1 MPRAGPSRRRRRS
14 LLALSPLLLAAGG
27 APAAIRVL
35 SAGAVE
41 PGLAAAIA
49 GFRAATGRAVQV
61 AYATA
66 PQLRERL
73 LAGERPDLLVA
84 PTSLLDALP
93 DRLAGPPLPLGRVG
107 IGVVVRRGAPAPM
120 IRDAAGLRAAV
131 EGADAVVFNR
141 ASTGQAMERLF
152 ARLGLAALVA
162 AKARRYATGAAVMQH
177 LLQGH
182 GAELGFGAMTEI
194 GLVPALHA
202 LGPLPDAL
210 QSYTAYGAAALP
222 GGAGEA
228 LLQFLAGPEARRAFA
243 AAGIEP

>member
-1 MPRAGPSRRRRRS
+1 MRRLAPGRRP

-41 PGLAAAIA
+41 PGIAAAVA
-49 GFRAATGRAVQV
+49 GFRAATGRTVQV

-73 LAGERPDLLVA
+73 LAGERPDLLVT
-84 PTSLLDALP
+84 PTELLDALSG
-93 DRLAGPPLPLGRVG
+93 RLDGPPVPLGRVG
-107 IGVVVRRGAPAPM
+107 IGVVVRQGAPAPV

-131 EGADAVVFNR
+131 QGADAVVFNR

-152 ARLGLAALVA
+152 ARLSLAEAVA
-162 AKARRYATGAAVMQH
+162 RKARRYATGAEVMQH
-177 LLQGH
+177 LLQGQ
-182 GAELGFGAMTEI
+182 GAELGFGATTEI
-194 GLVPALHA
+194 AQVPALHA
-202 LGPLPDAL
+202 LGPLPAEL
-210 QSYTAYGAAALP
+210 QSETAYGAAALP
-222 GGAGEA
+222 GGTGEA
-228 LLQFLAGPEARRAFA
+228 LLRFLAGPQARRAFT